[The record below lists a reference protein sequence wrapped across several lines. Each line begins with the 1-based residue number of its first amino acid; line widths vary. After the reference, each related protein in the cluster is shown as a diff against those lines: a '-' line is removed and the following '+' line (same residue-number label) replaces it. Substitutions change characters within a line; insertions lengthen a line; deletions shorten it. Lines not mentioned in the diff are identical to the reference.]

1 MMNLRTSAVR
11 LGLLPAGIA
20 IALTP
25 AFAANAQEQSAP
37 STTTLDRIEI
47 TGSRIRS
54 VDVETAQ
61 PVFTVTQQDIQKSGL
76 VSVGDI
82 LQNLSIAGTQTYSKA
97 AVLTSNPEQGGQYVN
112 LYNLGENRTLVLVN
126 GKRWTSSL
134 AGLSDMSTIPSS
146 LIERI
151 EVLKDGASAIYG
163 SDAVAGVVNI
173 ILRKNYDGAEASA
186 YFGQNGRGDGSKEQ
200 YSFTA
205 GTTTDRASLVFGVNY
220 TNEDPV
226 WAKARPLTRYSSG
239 PNHIKDGLSPT
250 GPWGRFNDP
259 RAVGTPGAG
268 NYLDTDGNIVGS
280 GQGTWSPNQWVLNH
294 TGSFDGK
301 GVGADSRDLSNYHVG
316 VGLDDY
322 YNSIDQMMLQQS
334 SKNKSVFTT
343 GSYNLTDSLTFK
355 STAMYSER
363 DSNRQIAGYPLQAAS
378 QPQFP
383 VAISGTSYYNPVG
396 QDINSWFRR
405 TVELP
410 RTTESNVKT
419 LHFDAALE
427 GVFDVGSHGWNWD
440 VGFNYNKYDVT
451 QVSRGNINLLALQK
465 ALGPSFL
472 NAQGQV
478 QCGTAAAPIALGTS
492 NALGQCTP
500 FNILGGPSASTP
512 NALQYLNAL
521 GQATQQSLSKQWT
534 ANVTGGLFDL
544 PAGELGFAAGVEH
557 REISGYDYPDQLSS
571 AGYTT
576 DLAAQ
581 ATEGRYQT
589 NEAYLELLIPVLKDL
604 PGAKE
609 LSFDV
614 AARYSNYSRFGDTTN
629 SKFSF
634 TWKPIDDL
642 LVRGTYGTGFRAPT
656 LDDTFG
662 GGSQSFDAFT
672 DPCDATFGS
681 LGNAGVA
688 ARCSAEGLASNF
700 RQTDTANNPVAKRDV
715 QGNSP
720 FNAGVGNAEL
730 EPERSIT
737 RTVGMVYSP
746 HWVQGLDFSLDW
758 YRISIS
764 NIITALTANDV
775 LNNCYLN
782 NLASYCADYG
792 RDAVTGQVTTLS
804 RGNVNLGR
812 LETEGYN
819 FGVRYRMPETAYGK
833 FAVNLDT
840 NYLTTYKSQAEAGA
854 DWSNA
859 AGYWNFPRVRAT
871 LGLDWSLGALS
882 ANWNLRYYGGFR
894 DYCWDA
900 AAGIECNDPNY
911 QTPNP
916 GWGGGTGSNKKGSIS
931 YQDVSVTWQAPWDG
945 SVTVGARNIWNKQPP
960 ITYSIT
966 NSSTAAIDPM
976 LDYDRFLFVQY
987 NQRF

>member
-1 MMNLRTSAVR
+1 MNLRTSAVR

-25 AFAANAQEQSAP
+25 AFVATAQEQSAP

-97 AVLTSNPEQGGQYVN
+97 AVLTSDPEQGGQYVN
-112 LYNLGENRTLVLVN
+112 LYNLNENRTLVLVN

-134 AGLSDMSTIPSS
+134 NGLTDMSTIPSS

-226 WAKARPLTRYSSG
+226 WAKDRTLTRYSAG
-239 PNHIKDGLSPT
+239 PNHIEDGLSAT
-250 GPWGRFNDP
+250 GPWGRFNSNDE
-259 RAVGTPGAG
+259 T
-268 NYLDTDGNIVGS
+268 YI
-280 GQGTWSPNQWVLNH
+280 LNH

-301 GVGADSRDLSNYHVG
+301 GVGADSRNLANYHNDITT
-316 VGLDDY
+316 DDY
-322 YNSIDQMMLQQS
+322 FNSTDQMMLQQS
-334 SKNKSVFTT
+334 SKNKSIFTT

-383 VAISGTSYYNPVG
+383 VAISGSSYYNPVG

-478 QCGTAAAPIALGTS
+478 QCGTAASPLPLGTS

-512 NALQYLNAL
+512 NALQYINAL

-534 ANVTGGLFDL
+534 ANLTGGLFDL

-557 REISGYDYPDQLSS
+557 RQVSGYDYPDQLSS

-604 PGAKE
+604 PGVKE

-656 LDDTFG
+656 LSDTFG
-662 GGSQSFDAFT
+662 GGSQTFDTFT

-688 ARCSAEGLASNF
+688 ARCATQVPAGF
-700 RQTDTANNPVAKRDV
+700 RQTDSAGKPVARRDV
-715 QGNSP
+715 QGNAP
-720 FNAGVGNAEL
+720 FNSGVGNAEL
-730 EPERSIT
+730 QPEYSIT

-764 NIITALTANDV
+764 NIITALLANDV

-782 NLASYCADYG
+782 NLENYCANFA
-792 RDAVTGQVTTLS
+792 RDSVTGQVTTLS

-840 NYLTTYKSQAEAGA
+840 NYLATYKSQTQADAE
-854 DWSNA
+854 WSNV

-871 LGLDWSLGALS
+871 LGLNWSLGSLS
-882 ANWNLRYYGGFR
+882 ANWDLRYYGGFR
-894 DYCWDA
+894 DYCLDA
-900 AAGIECNDPNY
+900 SAGIACNDPTY

-976 LDYDRFLFVQY
+976 LDYDRFLFV
-987 NQRF
+987 

>member
-1 MMNLRTSAVR
+1 MNLRTSAVR

-25 AFAANAQEQSAP
+25 AFVATAQEQSAP

-97 AVLTSNPEQGGQYVN
+97 AVLTSDPEQGGQYVN
-112 LYNLGENRTLVLVN
+112 LYNLNENRTLVLVN

-134 AGLSDMSTIPSS
+134 NGLTDMSTIPSS

-226 WAKARPLTRYSSG
+226 WAKDRTLTRYSAG
-239 PNHIKDGLSPT
+239 PNHIEDGLSAT
-250 GPWGRFNDP
+250 GPWGRFNSNDE
-259 RAVGTPGAG
+259 T
-268 NYLDTDGNIVGS
+268 YI
-280 GQGTWSPNQWVLNH
+280 LNH

-301 GVGADSRDLSNYHVG
+301 GVGADSRNLANYHNDITT
-316 VGLDDY
+316 DDY
-322 YNSIDQMMLQQS
+322 FNSTDQMMLQQS
-334 SKNKSVFTT
+334 SKNKSIFTT

-383 VAISGTSYYNPVG
+383 VAISGSSYYNPVG

-478 QCGTAAAPIALGTS
+478 QCGTAASPLPLGTS

-512 NALQYLNAL
+512 NALQYINAL

-534 ANVTGGLFDL
+534 ANLTGGLFDL

-557 REISGYDYPDQLSS
+557 RQVSGYDYPDQLSS

-604 PGAKE
+604 PGVKE

-656 LDDTFG
+656 LSDTFG
-662 GGSQSFDAFT
+662 GGSQTFDTFT

-688 ARCSAEGLASNF
+688 ARCATQVPAGF
-700 RQTDTANNPVAKRDV
+700 RQTDSAGKPVARRDV
-715 QGNSP
+715 QGNAP
-720 FNAGVGNAEL
+720 FNSGVGNAEL
-730 EPERSIT
+730 QPEYSIT

-764 NIITALTANDV
+764 NIITALLANDV

-782 NLASYCADYG
+782 NLENYCANFA
-792 RDAVTGQVTTLS
+792 RDSVTGQVTTLS

-840 NYLTTYKSQAEAGA
+840 NYLATYKSQTQADAE
-854 DWSNA
+854 WSNV

-871 LGLDWSLGALS
+871 LGLNWSLGSLS
-882 ANWNLRYYGGFR
+882 ANWDLRYYGGFR
-894 DYCWDA
+894 DYCLDA
-900 AAGIECNDPNY
+900 SAGIACNDPTY

-976 LDYDRFLFVQY
+976 LD
-987 NQRF
+987 

>member
-25 AFAANAQEQSAP
+25 AFVATAQEQSAP

-97 AVLTSNPEQGGQYVN
+97 AVLTSDPEQGGQYVN
-112 LYNLGENRTLVLVN
+112 LYNLNENRTLVLVN

-134 AGLSDMSTIPSS
+134 NGLTDMSTIPSS

-226 WAKARPLTRYSSG
+226 WAKDRTLTRYSAG
-239 PNHIKDGLSPT
+239 PNHIEDGLSAT
-250 GPWGRFNDP
+250 GPWGRFNSNDE
-259 RAVGTPGAG
+259 T
-268 NYLDTDGNIVGS
+268 YI
-280 GQGTWSPNQWVLNH
+280 LNH

-301 GVGADSRDLSNYHVG
+301 GVGTDSRNLANYHNDITT
-316 VGLDDY
+316 DDY
-322 YNSIDQMMLQQS
+322 FNSTDQMMLQQS
-334 SKNKSVFTT
+334 SKNKSIFTT

-383 VAISGTSYYNPVG
+383 VGISGSSYYNPVG

-478 QCGTAAAPIALGTS
+478 QCGTAASPLPLGTS

-512 NALQYLNAL
+512 NALQYINAL

-534 ANVTGGLFDL
+534 ANLTGGLFDL

-557 REISGYDYPDQLSS
+557 RQVSGYDYPDQLSS

-604 PGAKE
+604 PGVKE

-656 LDDTFG
+656 LSDTFG
-662 GGSQSFDAFT
+662 GGSQTFDTFT

-688 ARCSAEGLASNF
+688 ARCATQVPAGF
-700 RQTDTANNPVAKRDV
+700 RQTDSAGKPVARRDV
-715 QGNSP
+715 QGNAP
-720 FNAGVGNAEL
+720 FNSGVGNAEL
-730 EPERSIT
+730 QPEYSIT

-746 HWVQGLDFSLDW
+746 HWVQGLDFSVDW

-764 NIITALTANDV
+764 NIITALSANDV

-782 NLASYCADYG
+782 NLENYCANFA
-792 RDAVTGQVTTLS
+792 RDSVTGQVTTLS

-840 NYLTTYKSQAEAGA
+840 NYLATYKSQTQADA
-854 DWSNA
+854 DWANY

-871 LGLDWSLGALS
+871 LGLNWSLGSLS
-882 ANWNLRYYGGFR
+882 ANWDLRYYGGFR
-894 DYCWDA
+894 DYCLDA
-900 AAGIECNDPNY
+900 SAGIACNDPTY

>member
-1 MMNLRTSAVR
+1 MNLRTSAVR

-25 AFAANAQEQSAP
+25 AFVATAQEQSAP

-97 AVLTSNPEQGGQYVN
+97 AVLTSDPEQGGQYVN
-112 LYNLGENRTLVLVN
+112 LYNLNENRTLVLVN

-134 AGLSDMSTIPSS
+134 NGLTDMSTIPSS

-226 WAKARPLTRYSSG
+226 WAKDRTLTRYSAG
-239 PNHIKDGLSPT
+239 PNHIEDGLSAT
-250 GPWGRFNDP
+250 GPWGRFNSNDE
-259 RAVGTPGAG
+259 T
-268 NYLDTDGNIVGS
+268 YI
-280 GQGTWSPNQWVLNH
+280 LNH

-301 GVGADSRDLSNYHVG
+301 GVGADSRNLANYHNDITT
-316 VGLDDY
+316 DDY
-322 YNSIDQMMLQQS
+322 FNSTDQMMLQQS
-334 SKNKSVFTT
+334 SKNKSIFTT

-383 VAISGTSYYNPVG
+383 VAISGSSYYNPVG

-478 QCGTAAAPIALGTS
+478 QCGTAASPLPLGTS

-512 NALQYLNAL
+512 NALQYINAL

-534 ANVTGGLFDL
+534 ANLTGGLFDL

-557 REISGYDYPDQLSS
+557 RQVSGYDYPDQLSS

-604 PGAKE
+604 PGVKE

-656 LDDTFG
+656 LSDTFG
-662 GGSQSFDAFT
+662 GGSQTFDTFT

-688 ARCSAEGLASNF
+688 ARCATQVPAGF
-700 RQTDTANNPVAKRDV
+700 RQTDSAGKPVARRDV
-715 QGNSP
+715 QGNAP
-720 FNAGVGNAEL
+720 FNSGVGNAEL
-730 EPERSIT
+730 QPEYSIT

-764 NIITALTANDV
+764 NIITALLANDV

-782 NLASYCADYG
+782 NLENYCANFA
-792 RDAVTGQVTTLS
+792 RDSVTGQVTTLS

-840 NYLTTYKSQAEAGA
+840 NYLATYKSQTQADA
-854 DWSNA
+854 DWANY

-871 LGLDWSLGALS
+871 LGLNWSLGSLS
-882 ANWNLRYYGGFR
+882 ANWDLRYYGGFR
-894 DYCWDA
+894 DYCLDA
-900 AAGIECNDPNY
+900 SAGIACNDPTY

-945 SVTVGARNIWNKQPP
+945 SVTVGARNI
-960 ITYSIT
+960 
-966 NSSTAAIDPM
+966 
-976 LDYDRFLFVQY
+976 
-987 NQRF
+987 

>member
-1 MMNLRTSAVR
+1 MNLRTSAVR

-25 AFAANAQEQSAP
+25 AFVATAQEQSAP

-97 AVLTSNPEQGGQYVN
+97 AVLTSDPEQGGQYVN
-112 LYNLGENRTLVLVN
+112 LYNLNENRTLVLVN

-134 AGLSDMSTIPSS
+134 NGLTDMSTIPSS

-226 WAKARPLTRYSSG
+226 WAKDRTLTRYSAG
-239 PNHIKDGLSPT
+239 PNHIEDGLSAT
-250 GPWGRFNDP
+250 GPWGRFNSNDE
-259 RAVGTPGAG
+259 T
-268 NYLDTDGNIVGS
+268 YI
-280 GQGTWSPNQWVLNH
+280 LNH

-301 GVGADSRDLSNYHVG
+301 GVGADSRNLANYHNDITT
-316 VGLDDY
+316 DDY
-322 YNSIDQMMLQQS
+322 FNSTDQMMLQQS
-334 SKNKSVFTT
+334 SKNKSIFTT

-383 VAISGTSYYNPVG
+383 VAISGSSYYNPVG

-478 QCGTAAAPIALGTS
+478 QCGTAASPLPLGTS

-512 NALQYLNAL
+512 NALQYINAL

-534 ANVTGGLFDL
+534 ANLTGGLFDL

-557 REISGYDYPDQLSS
+557 RQVSGYDYPDQLSS

-604 PGAKE
+604 PGVKE

-656 LDDTFG
+656 LSDTFG
-662 GGSQSFDAFT
+662 GGSQTFDTFT

-688 ARCSAEGLASNF
+688 ARCATQVPAGF
-700 RQTDTANNPVAKRDV
+700 RQTDSAGKPVARRDV
-715 QGNSP
+715 QGNAP
-720 FNAGVGNAEL
+720 FNSGVGNAEL
-730 EPERSIT
+730 QPEYSIT

-764 NIITALTANDV
+764 NIITALLANDV

-782 NLASYCADYG
+782 NLENYCANFA
-792 RDAVTGQVTTLS
+792 RDSVTGQVTTLS

-840 NYLTTYKSQAEAGA
+840 NYLATYKSQTQADAE
-854 DWSNA
+854 WSNV

-871 LGLDWSLGALS
+871 LGLNWSLGSLS
-882 ANWNLRYYGGFR
+882 ANWDLRYYGGFR
-894 DYCWDA
+894 DYCLDA
-900 AAGIECNDPNY
+900 SAGIACNDPTY

-976 LDYDRFLFVQY
+976 LDYDRFLFVRY

>member
-1 MMNLRTSAVR
+1 MNLRTSAVR

-25 AFAANAQEQSAP
+25 AFVATAQEQSAP

-97 AVLTSNPEQGGQYVN
+97 AVLTSDPEQGGQYVN
-112 LYNLGENRTLVLVN
+112 LYNLNENRTLVLVN

-134 AGLSDMSTIPSS
+134 NGLTDMSTIPSS

-226 WAKARPLTRYSSG
+226 WAKDRTLTRYSAG
-239 PNHIKDGLSPT
+239 PNHIEDGLSAT
-250 GPWGRFNDP
+250 GPWGRFNSNDE
-259 RAVGTPGAG
+259 T
-268 NYLDTDGNIVGS
+268 YI
-280 GQGTWSPNQWVLNH
+280 LNH

-301 GVGADSRDLSNYHVG
+301 GVGADSRNLANYHNDITT
-316 VGLDDY
+316 DDY
-322 YNSIDQMMLQQS
+322 FNSTDQMMLQQS
-334 SKNKSVFTT
+334 SKNKSIFTT

-383 VAISGTSYYNPVG
+383 VAISGSSYYNPVG

-478 QCGTAAAPIALGTS
+478 QCGTAASPLPLGTS

-512 NALQYLNAL
+512 NALQYINAL

-534 ANVTGGLFDL
+534 ANLTGGLFDL

-557 REISGYDYPDQLSS
+557 RQVSGYDYPDQLSS

-604 PGAKE
+604 PGVKE

-656 LDDTFG
+656 LSDTFG
-662 GGSQSFDAFT
+662 GGSQTFDTFT

-688 ARCSAEGLASNF
+688 ARCATQVPAGF
-700 RQTDTANNPVAKRDV
+700 RQTDSAGKPVARRDV
-715 QGNSP
+715 QGNAP
-720 FNAGVGNAEL
+720 FNSGVGNAEL
-730 EPERSIT
+730 QPEYSIT

-764 NIITALTANDV
+764 NIITALLANDV

-782 NLASYCADYG
+782 NLENYCANFA
-792 RDAVTGQVTTLS
+792 RDSVTGQVTTLS

-840 NYLTTYKSQAEAGA
+840 NYLATYKSQTQADA
-854 DWSNA
+854 DWANY

-871 LGLDWSLGALS
+871 LGLNWSLGSLS
-882 ANWNLRYYGGFR
+882 ANWDLRYYGGFR
-894 DYCWDA
+894 DYCLDA
-900 AAGIECNDPNY
+900 SAGIACNDPTY

-976 LDYDRFLFVQY
+976 LDYDRFLFVRY

>member
-1 MMNLRTSAVR
+1 MNLRTSAVR

-54 VDVETAQ
+54 VDLETAQ

-82 LQNLSIAGTQTYSKA
+82 LQNLSIAGTQTFSKA
-97 AVLTSNPEQGGQYVN
+97 AVLSSNAEQGGQYVN

-173 ILRKNYDGAEASA
+173 ILRQNYEGAEASA

-205 GTTTDRASLVFGVNY
+205 GTTNERSSLVFGVNY
-220 TNEDPV
+220 TQEDPV
-226 WAKARPLTRYSSG
+226 WAKDRALTRYSSG
-239 PNHIKDGLSPT
+239 PNHIEDSLSAT

-268 NYLDTDGNIVGS
+268 NYLDTDGNVVGA
-280 GQGTWSPNQWVLNH
+280 GEGAWSPNQWVLNH

-301 GVGADSRDLSNYHVG
+301 GVGADSRSLSNYHVG
-316 VGLDDY
+316 AGVDDY
-322 YNSIDQMMLQQS
+322 YNSVDQMMLQQS
-334 SKNKSVFTT
+334 SKNKSVFTS
-343 GSYNLTDSLTFK
+343 GSYNITDSITFK

-363 DSNRQIAGYPLQAAS
+363 ESLRQIAGYPLQATS

-383 VAISGTSYYNPVG
+383 VAISGSSYYNPIG

-405 TVELP
+405 TIELP
-410 RTTESNVKT
+410 RTTESNVKST
-419 LHFDAALE
+419 HFDAALE

-512 NALQYLNAL
+512 NALQYINAL

-534 ANVTGGLFDL
+534 ANITGGLFDL
-544 PAGELGFAAGVEH
+544 PAGELGFAAGFEH

-656 LDDTFG
+656 LADTFG
-662 GGSQSFDAFT
+662 GGSQTFDTFT

-688 ARCSAEGLASNF
+688 ARCAGEGLPAGF
-700 RQTDTANNPVAKRDV
+700 RQTDTAGNPVTRRDV
-715 QGNSP
+715 QGNAP
-720 FNAGVGNAEL
+720 FNSGVGNAEL
-730 EPERSIT
+730 EPENSIT

-764 NIITALTANDV
+764 NIITALSANDV

-782 NLASYCADYG
+782 SLASYCADYG

-840 NYLTTYKSQAEAGA
+840 NYLATYKSQAEAGA
-854 DWSNA
+854 QWENS

-900 AAGIECNDPNY
+900 AAGIECNDPGY
-911 QTPNP
+911 QTSNP
-916 GWGGGTGSNKKGSIS
+916 AWGGGTGANKKGSIS

-945 SVTVGARNIWNKQPP
+945 SVTVGARNIWNRQPP

>member
-97 AVLTSNPEQGGQYVN
+97 AVLTSDPEQGGQYVN
-112 LYNLGENRTLVLVN
+112 LYNLNENRTLVLVN

-134 AGLSDMSTIPSS
+134 NGLTDMSTIPSS

-226 WAKARPLTRYSSG
+226 WAKDRTLTRYSAG
-239 PNHIKDGLSPT
+239 PNHIEDGLSAT
-250 GPWGRFNDP
+250 GPWGRFNSNDE
-259 RAVGTPGAG
+259 T
-268 NYLDTDGNIVGS
+268 YI
-280 GQGTWSPNQWVLNH
+280 LNH

-301 GVGADSRDLSNYHVG
+301 GVGADSRNLANYHNDITT
-316 VGLDDY
+316 DDY
-322 YNSIDQMMLQQS
+322 FNSIDQMMLQQS
-334 SKNKSVFTT
+334 SKNKSIFTT

-383 VAISGTSYYNPVG
+383 VAISGSSYYNPVG

-478 QCGTAAAPIALGTS
+478 QCGTAASPLPLGTS

-512 NALQYLNAL
+512 NALQYINAL

-534 ANVTGGLFDL
+534 ANLTGGLFDL

-557 REISGYDYPDQLSS
+557 RQVSGYDYPDQLSS

-656 LDDTFG
+656 LSDTFG
-662 GGSQSFDAFT
+662 GGSQTFDTFT

-688 ARCSAEGLASNF
+688 ARCAGQVPAGF
-700 RQTDTANNPVAKRDV
+700 RQTDSAGNPVTRRDV
-715 QGNSP
+715 QGNAP
-720 FNAGVGNAEL
+720 FNSGVGNAEL
-730 EPERSIT
+730 EPEYSIT

-764 NIITALTANDV
+764 NIITALSANDV

-782 NLASYCADYG
+782 NLENYCANFA
-792 RDAVTGQVTTLS
+792 RDSVTGQVTTLS

-840 NYLTTYKSQAEAGA
+840 NYLATYKSQAQSGA
-854 DWSNA
+854 EWSNA

-871 LGLDWSLGALS
+871 LGLDWSLGSLS
-882 ANWNLRYYGGFR
+882 ANWDLRYYGGFR

-900 AAGIECNDPNY
+900 SAGIECNDPTY

>member
-1 MMNLRTSAVR
+1 MNLRTSAVR

-37 STTTLDRIEI
+37 STTTLDRIAI

-97 AVLTSNPEQGGQYVN
+97 AVLSSAPEQGGQYVN
-112 LYNLGENRTLVLVN
+112 LYNLNENRTLLLVN

-186 YFGQNGRGDGSKEQ
+186 YFGQNGRGDGSKAQ

-239 PNHIKDGLSPT
+239 PNHIEDSLSAT

-268 NYLDTDGNIVGS
+268 NYRDTDGKVVGAAD
-280 GQGTWSPNQWVLNH
+280 GTWRPNQWVLNH

-301 GVGADSRDLSNYHVG
+301 GTGADSRSLSNYHIGAG
-316 VGLDDY
+316 VDDY
-322 YNSIDQMMLQQS
+322 YNSVDQMMLQQS

-383 VAISGTSYYNPVG
+383 VAISGSSYYNPMG
-396 QDINSWFRR
+396 QDINRWFRR

-410 RTTESNVKT
+410 RTTENNVKT

-451 QVSRGNINLLALQK
+451 QVLRGNINLLALQK

-478 QCGTAAAPIALGTS
+478 QCGTAASPLPLGTS

-512 NALQYLNAL
+512 NALQYINAL

-534 ANVTGGLFDL
+534 ANLTGGLFDL

-557 REISGYDYPDQLSS
+557 RQVSGYDYPDQLSS

-604 PGAKE
+604 PGVKE

-656 LDDTFG
+656 LSDTFG
-662 GGSQSFDAFT
+662 GGSQTFDNFT

-688 ARCSAEGLASNF
+688 ARCATQVPADF
-700 RQTDTANNPVAKRDV
+700 RQTDSAGKPVARRDV
-715 QGNSP
+715 QGNAP
-720 FNAGVGNAEL
+720 FNSGVGNAEL
-730 EPERSIT
+730 QPEYSIT

-764 NIITALTANDV
+764 NIITPLSANDV

-782 NLASYCADYG
+782 NLENYCANFA
-792 RDAVTGQVTTLS
+792 RDSVTGQVTTLS

-833 FAVNLDT
+833 FAVKLDT
-840 NYLTTYKSQAEAGA
+840 NYLATYKSQTQADA
-854 DWSNA
+854 DWANY

-871 LGLDWSLGALS
+871 SGLDWSLGSLS
-882 ANWNLRYYGGFR
+882 ANWDLRYYGGFR
-894 DYCWDA
+894 DYCLDA
-900 AAGIECNDPNY
+900 SAGIACNDPSY
-911 QTPNP
+911 RTPNP